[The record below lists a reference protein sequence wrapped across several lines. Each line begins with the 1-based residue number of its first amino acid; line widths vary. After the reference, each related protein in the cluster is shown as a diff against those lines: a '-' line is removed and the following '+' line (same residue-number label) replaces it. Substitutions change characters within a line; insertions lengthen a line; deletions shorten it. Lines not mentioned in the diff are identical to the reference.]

1 MLSGTKTG
9 RAYNRIVSPAFTV
22 VSAMAAKRGFSRGF
36 VDWVQRK
43 TKNKIEAHSAKN
55 KGI

>member
-22 VSAMAAKRGFSRGF
+22 VSAMAVKRGFSRGF